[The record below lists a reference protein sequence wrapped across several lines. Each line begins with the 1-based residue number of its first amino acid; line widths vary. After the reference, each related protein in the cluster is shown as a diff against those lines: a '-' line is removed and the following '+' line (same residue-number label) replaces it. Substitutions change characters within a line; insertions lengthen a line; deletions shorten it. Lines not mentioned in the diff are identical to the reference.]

1 MKVEQPAIKKDTEQD
16 QRPSTTV
23 DILLDAGADT
33 NVTHCSG
40 LSPIDAAAR
49 GGQAYAI
56 QRLIDYGAEVEPNSP
71 GENTPLYH
79 AVKAQHE
86 EAVQILCDNGADTN
100 AIVKDG
106 WTPFAHAIQTGNMNI
121 IRRLR
126 AAGGNLKVRCGAD
139 ELTPVILDHLHHW
152 LTLLHIAA
160 VEGHAVVIKWLAAP
174 EQGFNVAERDGRGR
188 TARELVAEMR
198 RQV

>member
-126 AAGGNLKVRCGAD
+126 AAG
-139 ELTPVILDHLHHW
+139 
-152 LTLLHIAA
+152 A